1 MALPLL
7 LLVAA
12 QFPPAHLLQPGGGA
26 CCANGGAVYDRLKG
40 CPQRHWQHEAVG
52 ESPPPSSAGGAGA
65 STTRGDARTPSPAAE
80 RSPAALPAPA
90 PAPRGAPR
98 TLPVR
103 RQQQR
108 STGGAQEAAP
118 RPHLLLALFDDM
130 GYNGP
135 LPSTLAWLR
144 WPCGPNPATPN
155 PLS

>member
-7 LLVAA
+7 LLVTA
-12 QFPPAHLLQPGGGA
+12 QFPPAHLLQPAADA
-26 CCANGGAVYDRLKG
+26 CCADGGAVYDRLKG
-40 CPQRHWQHEAVG
+40 CRPHSQNSEAVG
-52 ESPPPSSAGGAGA
+52 DSPPLSSAAGGGA

-80 RSPAALPAPA
+80 RSPTALPAPA
-90 PAPRGAPR
+90 PAPRGGPR
-98 TLPVR
+98 VPVR
-103 RQQQR
+103 RRQLQR
-108 STGGAQEAAP
+108 TTGAQGEAAP

-135 LPSTLAWLR
+135 PPPTLAWLR